1 MRAAGSRRR
10 DIGHICDDLV
20 SSVVNSGSVTAIFS
34 PDDDFVRIAD
44 VCTALGVPQDDW
56 VLFWRWADE
65 LPGREAADE
74 FTSYVDVLIARRCV
88 RPGADVVSQLIT
100 LDLTVDEISWRI
112 AELVVKQGRSFSRY
126 RPSRA

>member
-1 MRAAGSRRR
+1 M
-10 DIGHICDDLV
+10 

-112 AELVVKQGRSFSRY
+112 AELVVKQGKSFSRY